1 MKKFSLVF
9 MGLGISLYSFSQI
22 ETDEEIVDTDTI
34 EVALSDTIDNA
45 IVYPE
50 SMEADLNNLL
60 TDWYMQQYAVV
71 DDSCL
76 VNSVNVDYPDS
87 VYIRKLSQLP
97 TVIEMPYN
105 SVVRRYIDMYVQ
117 KRRALVR
124 ESFGIEYHVTCPFS
138 RKLLN
143 GKVCL
148 WN

>member
-1 MKKFSLVF
+1 MKKFWLVF
-9 MGLGISLYSFSQI
+9 MGLGMSLYSFSQI

-76 VNSVNVDYPDS
+76 VNSVNE
-87 VYIRKLSQLP
+87 IG
-97 TVIEMPYN
+97 
-105 SVVRRYIDMYVQ
+105 
-117 KRRALVR
+117 RASCR
-124 ESFGIEYHVTCPFS
+124 ERV
-138 RKLLN
+138 
-143 GKVCL
+143 
-148 WN
+148 

>member
-1 MKKFSLVF
+1 MKKFWLVF

-34 EVALSDTIDNA
+34 EIALSDTIDNA

-87 VYIRKLSQLP
+87 VYIRSPNITLRLKIWTRLFRKSS
-97 TVIEMPYN
+97 TNKFPYYQISGTMN
-105 SVVRRYIDMYVQ
+105 
-117 KRRALVR
+117 
-124 ESFGIEYHVTCPFS
+124 
-138 RKLLN
+138 
-143 GKVCL
+143 
-148 WN
+148 W

>member
-1 MKKFSLVF
+1 MKKFWLVF
-9 MGLGISLYSFSQI
+9 MGLGMSLYSFSQI

-76 VNSVNVDYPDS
+76 VND
-87 VYIRKLSQLP
+87 
-97 TVIEMPYN
+97 TVIRHLDN
-105 SVVRRYIDMYVQ
+105 SRQ
-117 KRRALVR
+117 L
-124 ESFGIEYHVTCPFS
+124 
-138 RKLLN
+138 
-143 GKVCL
+143 
-148 WN
+148 